1 MLTVRTLKH
10 ITAFSSNQAAREA
23 ALVNSSAPNP
33 KKISSKALSELPDF
47 LSNKASLNVPVYTVY
62 GATEDITVVEKFRN
76 GTYSV
81 KNLFVIDETTTYAI
95 ETPNGPKL
103 RLAGI
108 GGALVLN
115 RFFDNGDGLSRIAGT
130 HGFMWTT
137 ALQIG
142 QLIQT
147 VKAAFDPS
155 ETNILITHPS
165 PMREP
170 LMLLLALTL
179 RADFTLSSCLH
190 LLYSTSSSEFAATPS
205 IEQFHSK
212 LLYARKQFREVYDSV
227 DTQMNY
233 LLEDNALLRSQLDE
247 VLSMFSKL
255 DDLSEQHFR
264 GSREDGSF
272 KEYVN
277 SAYRTMWHFNL
288 CDVEYGSIVL
298 AANKGRIGAEI
309 KSKGFD
315 FSYRTKPKREKFQR
329 DKFKSD
335 ETKPQRIANE
345 SSQTLPDEVNSEGSN
360 GKETEN
366 GSTTVDQSKGNS
378 RDAPRY
384 GVWIPSCNDDEE
396 EVRAIFAEQDR
407 QLITKIVIKWI
418 SKGEPRNKNSNAKQ
432 DDHETNAEK
441 EETAAVTE
449 EKAEKEEETTK
460 AGEEDENES
469 VSSETAPVKR
479 RFARVY
485 FSSNEEAQGAL
496 DRLDQEK
503 AGGHASLLG
512 YGHRAARGGLRG
524 RGRGRGRPYR
534 FSR

>member
-1 MLTVRTLKH
+1 M
-10 ITAFSSNQAAREA
+10 
-23 ALVNSSAPNP
+23 LVNPSASNP
-33 KKISSKALSELPDF
+33 KRVSSKALSELPDF
-47 LSNKASLNVPVYTVY
+47 LTNKLSLNVPVYTVY

-76 GTYSV
+76 GSYNV
-81 KNLFVIDETTTYAI
+81 KNLFIIDETKTYAI
-95 ETPNGPKL
+95 DTPHGPKL

-115 RFFDNGDGLSRIAGT
+115 RFFDNGDGQTRIAGT

-147 VKAAFDPS
+147 VKSAFDPS
-155 ETNILITHPS
+155 ETNILVTHPS

-170 LMLLLALTL
+170 LILLLALTL
-179 RADFTLSSCLH
+179 RADITLSSCLH

-227 DTQMNY
+227 DAQMNY

-255 DDLSEQHFR
+255 DELSDPHFR
-264 GSREDGSF
+264 GNKEDGHF

-298 AANKGRIGAEI
+298 TANKGRLGVEI

-315 FSYRTKPKREKFQR
+315 FSYRTKPRREKHVK
-329 DKFKSD
+329 DKSKGEEAKLS
-335 ETKPQRIANE
+335 RIAKDL
-345 SSQTLPDEVNSEGSN
+345 SQLPPETVNSDKSN
-360 GKETEN
+360 GKEIEN
-366 GSTTVDQSKGNS
+366 GSSTTDQFKGTA
-378 RDAPRY
+378 REGPRY
-384 GVWIPSCNDDEE
+384 GVWIPSCKDDEE
-396 EVRAIFAEQDR
+396 EVKEIFAEQDR
-407 QLITKIVIKWI
+407 QLITKIVIKES
-418 SKGEPRNKNSNAKQ
+418 SKASFRNKTLQTKQ
-432 DDHETNAEK
+432 EDHETSAGQEEAVEK
-441 EETAAVTE
+441 ENEPA
-449 EKAEKEEETTK
+449 K
-460 AGEEDENES
+460 AGEEDEQEES
-469 VSSETAPVKR
+469 APGETTPAKR
-479 RFARVY
+479 LFARVF

-503 AGGHASLLG
+503 AGGHASLID
-512 YGHRAARGGLRG
+512 YGNRTGRGGFRG
-524 RGRGRGRPYR
+524 RGRGRGRPARY
-534 FSR
+534 SK